1 MRLVYLDNNATTPI
15 DPAVKEAVL
24 PFLSEQFG
32 NPSSL
37 HAAGAPVKEAM
48 EKARE
53 KVADLI
59 GAAPDEVFFTSSG
72 TEADNWAIKGAVWAS
87 KKERKHVITSSIEHE
102 AVRRTCRYLQKEGI
116 DVTFLPVDRYGMVDP
131 DEVRRALKPETVLI
145 TIMHSNNEVGTLQ
158 PIPKIA
164 KIAREAGVL
173 FHTDAVQSLGKLAID
188 VNELGVDLM
197 AISAHKVYALKGC
210 GALYVRKG
218 SKIAP
223 LLHGGH
229 QETGRRAG
237 TENVVGIIS
246 FGQACQ
252 IAKEQMGLEPKRVAH
267 LRDSLEQGIK
277 ERVPDVHLN
286 GHPQQRLCSTLNVS
300 FQYIEGES
308 VILRL
313 SAEGICASTGSACS
327 SASLEPSPVLRAMG
341 IPPELAQGAV
351 RFSLGRMNSQDD
363 INYVLQVLPGIVE
376 DLRKMSPLYP
386 GS

>member
-158 PIPKIA
+158 PIAKIA

-218 SKIAP
+218 SKIAT

-252 IAKEQMGLEPKRVAH
+252 IAKEQMGLEPKRIAR

-277 ERVPDVHLN
+277 ERVPDVDLN